1 MKLLNKKVFL
11 AIGAVVL
18 SLVFV
23 GCGNNSVNKMIG
35 EAKQDISN
43 NEYEKAVDVLQLAI
57 NQDPTNKEA
66 NDLMQITQGY
76 TGALMHYNDGEYE
89 EANKELNEITADYS
103 KLSIKSDIDELKSE
117 IAFQESKTEVVDSYI
132 NTAAKLVKEKKYDE
146 AKAEIEKIDVNSPNK
161 EQKER
166 VNDLLKE
173 INENKK

>member
-23 GCGNNSVNKMIG
+23 GCGNKSVNKMIG
-35 EAKQDISN
+35 EAKQDIN
-43 NEYEKAVDVLQLAI
+43 DNEYEKAVDLLQLAI

-66 NDLMQITQGY
+66 NDLMQIVQGY
-76 TGALMHYNDGEYE
+76 TGALMYYNDGEYE

-103 KLSIKSDIDELKSE
+103 NLSIKSDIDELKSE

>member
-1 MKLLNKKVFL
+1 
-11 AIGAVVL
+11 
-18 SLVFV
+18 
-23 GCGNNSVNKMIG
+23 
-35 EAKQDISN
+35 
-43 NEYEKAVDVLQLAI
+43 
-57 NQDPTNKEA
+57 
-66 NDLMQITQGY
+66 
-76 TGALMHYNDGEYE
+76 MHYNDGEYE

-103 KLSIKSDIDELKSE
+103 NLSIKSDIDELKSE